1 MAAKLPPRIAIRPE
15 TGQWYVF
22 YNQDGRDKR
31 SSLRTKDRVT
41 AETRFLGWLEQQ
53 QRNLTHEEDP
63 TLNTCLDLWFEQHV
77 EGLKTYNRQ
86 LSAAKNIRA
95 GLGHLRISEIERRHS
110 QQYAADRMSGRIG
123 NKGASPSTVCLELG
137 MVGTCLKF
145 MCGVSR
151 VKVEPREK
159 RLPTEMMPS
168 IDMPIKSPPRDRII
182 SSAEMDLYYDFAF
195 NGEYSG
201 PGVARTNRVH
211 RVQTFII
218 LAAETAHRKTAITNL
233 RWSDQVFFDRGKHG
247 MINFLPAGA
256 IQTNKRRPWVPIS
269 STLRRMLDIAYEQ
282 RVNDYVLEKTTDIY
296 SAFDRVNK
304 ILGIEGVSPHTFRH
318 TWATNQIM
326 AGKPIKKVAEF
337 MGDTEETVRRNYEH
351 LDPNYLADMV
361 D

>member
-1 MAAKLPPRIAIRPE
+1 MPAKEPPRIDKE
-15 TGQWYVF
+15 ENGFWYVYF
-22 YNQDGRDKR
+22 SRDGRSAR
-31 SSLRTKDRVT
+31 SSLRTKDRAA
-41 AETRFLGWLEQQ
+41 AEIRFLGWLEQQ
-53 QRNLTHEEDP
+53 QQNLTHEEDP
-63 TLNTCLDLWFEQHV
+63 TLNTCLDLWFQQHV
-77 EGLKTYNRQ
+77 DGLKTYERQ
-86 LSAAKNIRA
+86 FSAAKNIRA

-110 QQYAADRMSGRIG
+110 KMYSADRMAGRIG
-123 NKGASPSTVCLELG
+123 QNEASPSTVCLELG
-137 MVGTCLKF
+137 MVVTCLRF
-145 MCGVSR
+145 MCGVNR

-159 RLPTEMMPS
+159 RLPISMMPS

-182 SSAEMDLYYDFAF
+182 SSEEMERYHDFAF

-201 PGVARTNRVH
+201 PGVKKSNRVH

-218 LAAETAHRKTAITNL
+218 LASETAHRKTAITNL

-296 SAFDRVNK
+296 SSFHRVND
-304 ILGIEGVSPHTFRH
+304 ILGIRGVTPHTFRH

-326 AGKPIKKVAEF
+326 AGKDIKKVAEF
-337 MGDTEETVRRNYEH
+337 MGDTEESVRRNYEH